1 MKEYRSG
8 LGSLFVYENEELGLA
23 LKRHPQLMRQL
34 WPGAFAILRR
44 ADWGEYQAE
53 LRLRDVGPTQV
64 IAAPSVRALL
74 DMVLPIIAAAAP
86 DGWITPGASADGPAA
101 AD

>member
-44 ADWGEYQAE
+44 AEWGEYQAE
-53 LRLRDVGPTQV
+53 LRLRDVGTTQV
-64 IAAPSVRALL
+64 ITAPRVGARSRSVRPPTRTSL
-74 DMVLPIIAAAAP
+74 
-86 DGWITPGASADGPAA
+86 
-101 AD
+101 